1 MLTTTGSA
9 SRKVDIREKRDISK
23 VAIVATFTVV
33 FLLVGIALHSNL
45 EAKTRNHERGLE
57 IIRRTASA
65 SVYAAETGYKVVL
78 AAAEAEVEKQKAA
91 EAARIAEEQAAA
103 AKKDQE
109 DQEAADAL
117 YKDTLY
123 AAKEEAQQPI
133 GGGVPEITD
142 PVQGKG
148 TSVQFESTCYCLSG
162 TTASGLPVGPGIIAV
177 DPNEIHLGTR
187 VYVSGYGHAI
197 AADTG
202 SAIKGKIIDVW
213 LPTYN
218 ECMQWGRRMVT
229 VTF

>member
-1 MLTTTGSA
+1 MQANTGTA
-9 SRKVDIREKRDISK
+9 SRKAAIREKRHISN
-23 VAIVATFTVV
+23 VAILTTATVV

-57 IIRRTASA
+57 IIRRTVSA

-91 EAARIAEEQAAA
+91 EAARIAQEQAAA
-103 AKKDQE
+103 VRKDQE

-117 YKDTLY
+117 YKNTLY
-123 AAKEEAQQPI
+123 AAKAEGEKPI
-133 GGGVPEITD
+133 GGGVPENPD

-177 DPNEIHLGTR
+177 DPNEIPLGTR
-187 VYVSGYGHAI
+187 VYVSGYGYAI

-202 SAIKGKIIDVW
+202 GAIKGKIIDVW

-218 ECMQWGRRMVT
+218 ECMNWGRRMVT